1 MEGVT
6 HTPVSQERA
15 LAILKEVFISAA
27 ERDILT
33 GDGIAI
39 KILTK
44 DGIRSESFPL
54 RRD

>member
-6 HTPVSQERA
+6 ETPVSMDRA
-15 LAILKEVFISAA
+15 LSILKEVFISAA

-33 GDGIAI
+33 GDGIFI
-39 KILTK
+39 NVISK
-44 DGIRSESFPL
+44 DGLRAETFPL